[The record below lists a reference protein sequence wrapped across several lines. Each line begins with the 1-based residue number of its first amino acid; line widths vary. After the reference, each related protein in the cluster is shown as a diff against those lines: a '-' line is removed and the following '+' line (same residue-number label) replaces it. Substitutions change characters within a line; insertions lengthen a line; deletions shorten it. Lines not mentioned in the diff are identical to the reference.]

1 MSKPKDGKEKTLKE
15 QGVLNPQPE
24 KVLDELFL
32 ASDFFDPRDLVQVKY
47 EMLRR
52 VARDGHAVNRVAK
65 LFGFSRPT
73 FYQVKRAFEEE
84 GLQGF
89 LPRPKGP
96 KGGHK
101 IDREVT
107 DYLEEELRA
116 NPALRPKALAEMV
129 HNRFGYPVHP
139 RSIERAF
146 ERRKKNAK
154 RNTAFES

>member
-1 MSKPKDGKEKTLKE
+1 MSKPKDGKEETLKK

-24 KVLDELFL
+24 KVIDELFL
-32 ASDFFDPRDLVQVKY
+32 TSDFFDPRDLVQVKY

-52 VARDGHAVNRVAK
+52 VAKDGCAVNRVAK

-73 FYQVKRAFEEE
+73 FYQVKHAFEEE
-84 GLQGF
+84 GLNGF

-101 IDREVT
+101 IDREVI
-107 DYLEEELRA
+107 DYLEEELKE
-116 NPALRPKALAEMV
+116 NPELRPKKLAEMV

-139 RSIERAF
+139 RSIERAL

-154 RNTAFES
+154 TKPAL